1 MLIYQRVLDKSL
13 KFFKYLP
20 KIHYFFVSIKN
31 LQPMST
37 SLAKPRPFRFAFQAA
52 VLSLVS
58 SAALLPLGA
67 IAQNT
72 STQKLLAQ
80 TPPVTAPQAQPLEP
94 TKPNSLESS
103 VFSISGGQ
111 RLMSESMAAIGQQNY
126 DQAVTKLQ
134 DARQVFNQ
142 LSSFYQELTTSFSGI
157 DNRISDSHRRK
168 ALQTAQLRDDAT
180 YQLAVVY
187 RAKNQPEL
195 AVPLL
200 IQLIRSQA
208 PTRDLGEKA
217 YQQLFE
223 LGFVDT
229 AFVRP
234 NAAAPK

>member
-1 MLIYQRVLDKSL
+1 
-13 KFFKYLP
+13 
-20 KIHYFFVSIKN
+20 
-31 LQPMST
+31 MST
-37 SLAKPRPFRFAFQAA
+37 SFAKPCLFQTALISPVSVFAS
-52 VLSLVS
+52 VVTCLSLS
-58 SAALLPLGA
+58 A
-67 IAQNT
+67 IAPN
-72 STQKLLAQ
+72 LVAAQ
-80 TPPVTAPQAQPLEP
+80 PTPAQPATPNQPQPLET
-94 TKPNSLESS
+94 TKPNSLENS

-111 RLMSESMAAIGQQNY
+111 RLMSESMTAIGQQNY
-126 DQAVTKLQ
+126 DLAVTKLQ

-142 LSSFYQELTTSFSGI
+142 LSNFYQELTASFSGI

-168 ALQTAQLRDDAT
+168 ALQSAQLRDEAT

-200 IQLIRSQA
+200 VQLIRSQA
-208 PTRDLGEKA
+208 PTRDLGQQA

-234 NAAAPK
+234 SASAPKP

>member
-1 MLIYQRVLDKSL
+1 
-13 KFFKYLP
+13 
-20 KIHYFFVSIKN
+20 
-31 LQPMST
+31 MST
-37 SLAKPRPFRFAFQAA
+37 SFAKPRLFKFAFQSA
-52 VLSLVS
+52 VLSLA
-58 SAALLPLGA
+58 SAALLPLGV
-67 IAQNT
+67 IAQP
-72 STQKLLAQ
+72 K
-80 TPPVTAPQAQPLEP
+80 TPQQSQPFATPQVVQPLES
-94 TKPNSLESS
+94 TKPNSLENS

-111 RLMSESMAAIGQQNY
+111 RLMSESMTAISQQNY

-142 LSSFYQELTTSFSGI
+142 LSNFYQELTTSFSGI

-168 ALQTAQLRDDAT
+168 ALQSAQLRDEAT

-208 PTRDLGEKA
+208 PTRDLGNQA

-223 LGFVDT
+223 LGFVD
-229 AFVRP
+229 AQFIRP

>member
-1 MLIYQRVLDKSL
+1 M
-13 KFFKYLP
+13 
-20 KIHYFFVSIKN
+20 FVSIQN

-37 SLAKPRPFRFAFQAA
+37 SFAKPRLSNALPAA
-52 VLSLVS
+52 VLSFT
-58 SAALLPLGA
+58 AAIMLPVGA
-67 IAQNT
+67 IAPNAV
-72 STQKLLAQ
+72 SAQ
-80 TPPVTAPQAQPLEP
+80 QLQAQSINSSPAQPLE

-103 VFSISGGQ
+103 VFSITGGQ
-111 RLMSESMAAIGQQNY
+111 RLMAESMTAISQQNY
-126 DQAVTKLQ
+126 DQAVSKLQ

-142 LSSFYQELTTSFSGI
+142 LSNFYQDLTTSFSGI

-168 ALQTAQLRDDAT
+168 ALQSAQLRDEAT

-200 IQLIRSQA
+200 VQLIRSQA
-208 PTRDLGEKA
+208 PTRDLGQQA

-223 LGFVDT
+223 LGFVD
-229 AFVRP
+229 AQYVRP

>member
-1 MLIYQRVLDKSL
+1 
-13 KFFKYLP
+13 
-20 KIHYFFVSIKN
+20 
-31 LQPMST
+31 MST
-37 SLAKPRPFRFAFQAA
+37 SFAKPLPFQSAFQAA
-52 VLSLVS
+52 VLSLIS
-58 SAALLPLGA
+58 AAALLPLGA
-67 IAQNT
+67 IAQNAP
-72 STQKLLAQ
+72 TQKPQ
-80 TPPVTAPQAQPLEP
+80 VQSQPTTPQAQPIEP

-111 RLMSESMAAIGQQNY
+111 RLMSESMTAISQQNY

-142 LSSFYQELTTSFSGI
+142 LSNFYQELTTSFSGI

-168 ALQTAQLRDDAT
+168 ALQTAQLRDEAT

-208 PTRDLGEKA
+208 PTRDLGQQA

-223 LGFVDT
+223 LGFVD
-229 AFVRP
+229 AQFVLP
-234 NAAAPK
+234 NAATPK

>member
-1 MLIYQRVLDKSL
+1 
-13 KFFKYLP
+13 
-20 KIHYFFVSIKN
+20 
-31 LQPMST
+31 MST
-37 SLAKPRPFRFAFQAA
+37 SFAKPRPFQFAFPAA
-52 VLSLVS
+52 VASLI
-58 SAALLPLGA
+58 SAALLSLGA
-67 IAQNT
+67 IAPNSASAEQ
-72 STQKLLAQ
+72 LLAQ
-80 TPPVTAPQAQPLEP
+80 SVASPQAQPVEP

-111 RLMSESMAAIGQQNY
+111 RLMSESMTAISQQNY

-142 LSSFYQELTTSFSGI
+142 LSNFYQELTTSFSGI

-168 ALQTAQLRDDAT
+168 ALQTAQLRDEAT

-208 PTRDLGEKA
+208 PTRDLGSQA

-223 LGFVDT
+223 LGFVDA

>member
-1 MLIYQRVLDKSL
+1 
-13 KFFKYLP
+13 
-20 KIHYFFVSIKN
+20 
-31 LQPMST
+31 MST
-37 SLAKPRPFRFAFQAA
+37 SFANLRPFYLALPTA
-52 VLSLVS
+52 VLPLF
-58 SAALLPLGA
+58 SAALLSLGA
-67 IAQNT
+67 IAVSPASGQ
-72 STQKLLAQ
+72 QLQAQ
-80 TPPVTAPQAQPLEP
+80 TPSASPLEP

-103 VFSISGGQ
+103 VFSITGGQ
-111 RLMSESMAAIGQQNY
+111 RLMSESMTAISQQNY

-142 LSSFYQELTTSFSGI
+142 LSNFYQELTSSFSGI

-168 ALQTAQLRDDAT
+168 ALQSAQLRDDAT

-200 IQLIRSQA
+200 VQLIRSQS
-208 PTRDLGEKA
+208 PTRNLGQQA

-229 AFVRP
+229 EFAIP
-234 NAAAPK
+234 TATPK

>member
-1 MLIYQRVLDKSL
+1 
-13 KFFKYLP
+13 
-20 KIHYFFVSIKN
+20 
-31 LQPMST
+31 MST
-37 SLAKPRPFRFAFQAA
+37 LFAKPRSFQFAFQAA
-52 VLSLVS
+52 VLSVIS

-67 IAQNT
+67 IAQNA
-72 STQKLLAQ
+72 SPQK
-80 TPPVTAPQAQPLEP
+80 PQAQPLES
-94 TKPNSLESS
+94 TKPNALESS

-111 RLMSESMAAIGQQNY
+111 RLMSEATTAVSQQNY
-126 DQAVTKLQ
+126 DLAVTKLQ

-142 LSSFYQELTTSFSGI
+142 LSNFYQELTTSFSGI

-168 ALQTAQLRDDAT
+168 ALQTAQFRDEAT

-208 PTRDLGEKA
+208 PTRDLGQQA

-223 LGFVDT
+223 LGFVDSQY
-229 AFVRP
+229 VRP
-234 NAAAPK
+234 SASTP

>member
-1 MLIYQRVLDKSL
+1 
-13 KFFKYLP
+13 
-20 KIHYFFVSIKN
+20 
-31 LQPMST
+31 MST
-37 SLAKPRPFRFAFQAA
+37 PFAKLRSFQFALQAA
-52 VLSLVS
+52 VLSMIS

-67 IAQNT
+67 IAPNAVSAQQLQA
-72 STQKLLAQ
+72 QK
-80 TPPVTAPQAQPLEP
+80 PVTSPQSQPIES

-111 RLMSESMAAIGQQNY
+111 RLMSESMTAISQQNY

-142 LSSFYQELTTSFSGI
+142 LSNFYQELTTSFSGI

-168 ALQTAQLRDDAT
+168 ALQTAQLRDEAT

-208 PTRDLGEKA
+208 PTRDLGSQA

-223 LGFVDT
+223 LGFVEVPY
-229 AFVRP
+229 ARP
-234 NAAAPK
+234 SAATP

>member
-1 MLIYQRVLDKSL
+1 
-13 KFFKYLP
+13 
-20 KIHYFFVSIKN
+20 
-31 LQPMST
+31 MST
-37 SLAKPRPFRFAFQAA
+37 SFAKSRPFKFAFKAA
-52 VLSLVS
+52 VLSFVAA
-58 SAALLPLGA
+58 AALLPLAA
-67 IAQNT
+67 IAQP
-72 STQKLLAQ
+72 QKPQ
-80 TPPVTAPQAQPLEP
+80 PQPMTTPTAQPLES
-94 TKPNSLESS
+94 TKPNSLENS

-111 RLMSESMAAIGQQNY
+111 RLMSESMTAISQQNY

-142 LSSFYQELTTSFSGI
+142 LSNFYQELTTSFSGI
-157 DNRISDSHRRK
+157 DNRISDSHRRR
-168 ALQTAQLRDDAT
+168 ALQSAQLRDEAT

-208 PTRDLGEKA
+208 PTRDLGNQA

-223 LGFVDT
+223 LGFVD
-229 AFVRP
+229 AQFVRP

>member
-1 MLIYQRVLDKSL
+1 VLIYQRVLDKYL
-13 KFFKYLP
+13 KIFKYLP

-37 SLAKPRPFRFAFQAA
+37 SFAKPRPFRFAFQAA

>member
-1 MLIYQRVLDKSL
+1 
-13 KFFKYLP
+13 
-20 KIHYFFVSIKN
+20 
-31 LQPMST
+31 MST
-37 SLAKPRPFRFAFQAA
+37 SFAKPRPFKFAFQAA

-58 SAALLPLGA
+58 AAALLPLAA
-67 IAQNT
+67 IAQPQK
-72 STQKLLAQ
+72 TQPQ
-80 TPPVTAPQAQPLEP
+80 PMTTPIAQPLES
-94 TKPNSLESS
+94 TKPNSLENS

-111 RLMSESMAAIGQQNY
+111 RLMSESMTAIGQQNY

-142 LSSFYQELTTSFSGI
+142 LSNFYQELTTSFSGI
-157 DNRISDSHRRK
+157 DNRISDSHRRR
-168 ALQTAQLRDDAT
+168 ALQSAQLRDEAT

-208 PTRDLGEKA
+208 PTRDLGNQA

-223 LGFVDT
+223 LGFVD
-229 AFVRP
+229 AQFVLP

>member
-1 MLIYQRVLDKSL
+1 
-13 KFFKYLP
+13 
-20 KIHYFFVSIKN
+20 
-31 LQPMST
+31 MST
-37 SLAKPRPFRFAFQAA
+37 SFAKPRPFQFAFPAA
-52 VLSLVS
+52 VASLI
-58 SAALLPLGA
+58 SAALLSLGA
-67 IAQNT
+67 ITPNSASAEQ
-72 STQKLLAQ
+72 LLAQ
-80 TPPVTAPQAQPLEP
+80 SVASPQAQPVEP

-111 RLMSESMAAIGQQNY
+111 RLMSESMTAISQQNY

-142 LSSFYQELTTSFSGI
+142 LSNFYQELTTSFSGI

-168 ALQTAQLRDDAT
+168 ALQTAQLRDEAT

-208 PTRDLGEKA
+208 PTRDLGSQA

-223 LGFVDT
+223 LGFVDA

>member
-1 MLIYQRVLDKSL
+1 
-13 KFFKYLP
+13 
-20 KIHYFFVSIKN
+20 
-31 LQPMST
+31 MST
-37 SLAKPRPFRFAFQAA
+37 SFAKPRLFKFAFQAA
-52 VLSLVS
+52 VLSLA

-67 IAQNT
+67 IAQPT
-72 STQKLLAQ
+72 PQQSQPSATPQVQ
-80 TPPVTAPQAQPLEP
+80 TLES
-94 TKPNSLESS
+94 TKPNSLENS

-111 RLMSESMAAIGQQNY
+111 RLMSESMTAISQQNY
-126 DQAVTKLQ
+126 EQAVTKLQ

-142 LSSFYQELTTSFSGI
+142 LSNFYQELTTSFSGI

-168 ALQTAQLRDDAT
+168 ALQSAQLRDEAT

-208 PTRDLGEKA
+208 PTRDLGNQA

-223 LGFVDT
+223 LGFVD
-229 AFVRP
+229 AQFVRP
-234 NAAAPK
+234 NAAVPK

>member
-1 MLIYQRVLDKSL
+1 
-13 KFFKYLP
+13 
-20 KIHYFFVSIKN
+20 
-31 LQPMST
+31 MST
-37 SLAKPRPFRFAFQAA
+37 SFAKLRPFQSAFQAA
-52 VLSLVS
+52 VLSVIT
-58 SAALLPLGA
+58 SAVLMPLGA

-72 STQKLLAQ
+72 STQK
-80 TPPVTAPQAQPLEP
+80 PVESQPSTSQSQPVET
-94 TKPNSLESS
+94 TKPNSLENS

-111 RLMSESMAAIGQQNY
+111 RLMSESMTAISQQNY

-142 LSSFYQELTTSFSGI
+142 LSNFYQELTTSFSGI

-168 ALQTAQLRDDAT
+168 ALQTAQLRDEAT

-208 PTRDLGEKA
+208 PTRDLGQQA

-223 LGFVDT
+223 LGFVD
-229 AFVRP
+229 AQFVRP
-234 NAAAPK
+234 SAAAPK

>member
-1 MLIYQRVLDKSL
+1 
-13 KFFKYLP
+13 
-20 KIHYFFVSIKN
+20 
-31 LQPMST
+31 MST
-37 SLAKPRPFRFAFQAA
+37 SFAKPRLFKFAFQAA
-52 VLSLVS
+52 VLSLA

-67 IAQNT
+67 IAQPT
-72 STQKLLAQ
+72 PQRSQPSATPQVQLL
-80 TPPVTAPQAQPLEP
+80 ES
-94 TKPNSLESS
+94 TKPNSLENS

-111 RLMSESMAAIGQQNY
+111 RLMSESMTAISQQNY
-126 DQAVTKLQ
+126 EQAVTKLQ

-142 LSSFYQELTTSFSGI
+142 LSNFYQELTTSFSGI

-168 ALQTAQLRDDAT
+168 ALQSAQLRDEAT

-208 PTRDLGEKA
+208 PTRDLGNQA

-223 LGFVDT
+223 LGFVD
-229 AFVRP
+229 AQFVRP
-234 NAAAPK
+234 NATVPK

>member
-1 MLIYQRVLDKSL
+1 VLIYQRVLDKYL

-37 SLAKPRPFRFAFQAA
+37 SFAKPRPFRFAFQAA

>member
-1 MLIYQRVLDKSL
+1 
-13 KFFKYLP
+13 
-20 KIHYFFVSIKN
+20 
-31 LQPMST
+31 MST
-37 SLAKPRPFRFAFQAA
+37 SFANLRPFQFAFPAA

-58 SAALLPLGA
+58 AAWLSLGA
-67 IAQNT
+67 IAPNAASAQ
-72 STQKLLAQ
+72 QLLAQ
-80 TPPVTAPQAQPLEP
+80 SQPVASPQAQPLEP

-111 RLMSESMAAIGQQNY
+111 RLMSESMTAISQQNY

-142 LSSFYQELTTSFSGI
+142 LSNFYQELTTSFSGI

-168 ALQTAQLRDDAT
+168 ALQTAQLRDEAT

-195 AVPLL
+195 SVPLL

-208 PTRDLGEKA
+208 PTRELGQQA

-223 LGFVDT
+223 LGFVEDQ
-229 AFVRP
+229 FVRP
-234 NAAAPK
+234 NPATPK

>member
-1 MLIYQRVLDKSL
+1 M
-13 KFFKYLP
+13 
-20 KIHYFFVSIKN
+20 FVS
-31 LQPMST
+31 
-37 SLAKPRPFRFAFQAA
+37 A
-52 VLSLVS
+52 VTCLSLS
-58 SAALLPLGA
+58 A
-67 IAQNT
+67 IAPN
-72 STQKLLAQ
+72 LVAAQ
-80 TPPVTAPQAQPLEP
+80 PVQPANPSPAQPLEP
-94 TKPNSLESS
+94 TKPNSLENS
-103 VFSISGGQ
+103 VFSIAGGQ

-126 DQAVTKLQ
+126 DLAVTKLQ

-168 ALQTAQLRDDAT
+168 ALQSAQLRDEST

-200 IQLIRSQA
+200 VQLIRSQA
-208 PTRDLGEKA
+208 PTRDLGQQA

-234 NAAAPK
+234 SATAPKP

>member
-1 MLIYQRVLDKSL
+1 
-13 KFFKYLP
+13 
-20 KIHYFFVSIKN
+20 
-31 LQPMST
+31 MST
-37 SLAKPRPFRFAFQAA
+37 SFAKPRPFKFAFQSA

-58 SAALLPLGA
+58 AAALLPLAA
-67 IAQNT
+67 IAQPQK
-72 STQKLLAQ
+72 TQSQ
-80 TPPVTAPQAQPLEP
+80 PMTTPTAQPLES
-94 TKPNSLESS
+94 TKPNSLENS

-111 RLMSESMAAIGQQNY
+111 RLMSESMTAIGQQNY

-142 LSSFYQELTTSFSGI
+142 LSNFYQELTTSFSGI

-168 ALQTAQLRDDAT
+168 ALQSAQLRDEAT

-208 PTRDLGEKA
+208 PTRDLGNQA

-223 LGFVDT
+223 LGFVD
-229 AFVRP
+229 AQFVRP

>member
-1 MLIYQRVLDKSL
+1 
-13 KFFKYLP
+13 
-20 KIHYFFVSIKN
+20 
-31 LQPMST
+31 MST
-37 SLAKPRPFRFAFQAA
+37 SFAKPRLFKFAFQAA
-52 VLSLVS
+52 VLSLA

-67 IAQNT
+67 IAQPKT
-72 STQKLLAQ
+72 PQQSQPSATPQVQ
-80 TPPVTAPQAQPLEP
+80 TLES
-94 TKPNSLESS
+94 TKPNSLENS

-111 RLMSESMAAIGQQNY
+111 RLMSESMTAISQQNY

-142 LSSFYQELTTSFSGI
+142 LSNFYQELTTSFSGI
-157 DNRISDSHRRK
+157 DNRISDSHRRR
-168 ALQTAQLRDDAT
+168 ALQSAQLRDEAT

-208 PTRDLGEKA
+208 PTRDLGNQA

-223 LGFVDT
+223 LGFVD
-229 AFVRP
+229 AQFVRP
-234 NAAAPK
+234 NAAVPN